1 MALDHD
7 YFMGIAIEESEKSM
21 AEGNIPVGSVIV
33 REGEIIGQGRNNANT
48 RQDPTSHGETEAIWD
63 ACKRLGSADLSG
75 STLYTALE
83 PCPMCLWSMVN
94 AKIETLV
101 MGGRLK
107 DLNAANYG
115 DYTVENLLAMAGR
128 KMNIIT
134 GIREAECVAI
144 RNRYNG

>member
-1 MALDHD
+1 MTLDHD
-7 YFMGIAIEESEKSM
+7 YFMDIAIEESEKSM

-33 REGEIIGQGRNNANT
+33 REGEIIGRGRNNANT

-63 ACKRLGSADLSG
+63 ACKKLGSADLSG
-75 STLYTALE
+75 SVLYTALE

-94 AKIETLV
+94 ARIDTLV

-107 DLNAANYG
+107 DLKTANYG
-115 DYTVENLLAMAGR
+115 GYTVENLLATTGR

-134 GIREAECVAI
+134 GIRVEECIAI